1 MDVLLTENYTLDE
14 LRAYIRTKLG
24 GQVWRLEGM
33 SLDRTDTI
41 DQAISDAVMAYS
53 RRCPQ
58 IGFEMVQSIPTKQ
71 VYTVT
76 TPGFGVWAC
85 DFIYPT
91 PVIAPFMQSLVGVT
105 PLNSLTG
112 GDFDLFLHWRK
123 SFQRVTSTLPH
134 WQWDGDNEKL
144 YIYNP
149 IAQGRVCAFTHLPR
163 PFANI
168 KMVHK
173 EFIKRYSLALAK
185 QQLAEHR
192 RKFDSIP
199 GPGGKELRMNGDKLA
214 EEANASIEK
223 LHEELMGFQ
232 MRPVPRWD

>member
-1 MDVLLTENYTLDE
+1 MLLTETYTLDE
-14 LRAYIRTKLG
+14 LRQYIRTKLG

-33 SLDRTDTI
+33 SLDKTDTI
-41 DQAISDAVMAYS
+41 DQAIGDAVMAYS

-58 IGFEMVQSIPTKQ
+58 IGFEMIQTFPTKQ
-71 VYTVT
+71 AYDVT
-76 TPGFGVWAC
+76 TPGFGVWAV
-85 DFIYPT
+85 DFVYPS
-91 PVIAPFMQSLVGVT
+91 PVIAPFMQSLVGVV

-134 WQWDGDNEKL
+134 WHWDGDAPKL
-144 YIYNP
+144 FIYNP
-149 IAQGRVCAFTHLPR
+149 IAQGKACAFTHLPR
-163 PFANI
+163 PFEKI
-168 KMVHK
+168 KLVHK
-173 EFIKRYSLALAK
+173 DFIKRYALALAK

-199 GPGGKELRMNGDKLA
+199 GPGGKALNLNGDKLA
-214 EEANASIEK
+214 DDAAKDIEK
-223 LHEELMGFQ
+223 LEAELMGFQ